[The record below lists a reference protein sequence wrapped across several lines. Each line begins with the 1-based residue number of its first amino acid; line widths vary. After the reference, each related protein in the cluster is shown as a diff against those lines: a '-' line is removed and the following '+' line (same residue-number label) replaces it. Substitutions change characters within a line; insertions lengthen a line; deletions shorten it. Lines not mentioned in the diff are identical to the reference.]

1 MSDKHANDTVEL
13 NFEHDAGRKWSWY
26 VYHWKEEKKLYRFHR
41 KNLEKSQ
48 KWKKKFFSDE
58 KILGFLYNS
67 VETYRIRL
75 NFCFPLDN
83 NYLSYLNMFRAEL

>member
-1 MSDKHANDTVEL
+1 MREEIGIDFDIIGKR
-13 NFEHDAGRKWSWY
+13 RKSSIDSIEKI
-26 VYHWKEEKKLYRFHR
+26 WKKV
-41 KNLEKSQ
+41 KNE
-48 KWKKKFFSDE
+48 KKKFFSVE

-83 NYLSYLNMFRAEL
+83 NYLRYLNMFRAEL

>member
-1 MSDKHANDTVEL
+1 MSDKHANDHFEL
-13 NFEHDAGRKWSWY
+13 ILSMILEESDIDINMIGKRRKNSIDSI
-26 VYHWKEEKKLYRFHR
+26 KKFEKKS
-41 KNLEKSQ
+41 KM
-48 KWKKKFFSDE
+48 KKTFFSDE

-83 NYLSYLNMFRAEL
+83 NYLRYLNMFRAQL

>member
-1 MSDKHANDTVEL
+1 MEKI
-13 NFEHDAGRKWSWY
+13 
-26 VYHWKEEKKLYRFHR
+26 WKKVKNEKKI
-41 KNLEKSQ
+41 
-48 KWKKKFFSDE
+48 FFSDE

-83 NYLSYLNMFRAEL
+83 NYLRYLNMFRAQL

>member
-1 MSDKHANDTVEL
+1 MPTLGPVLRVMREEIHIDINIIGKR
-13 NFEHDAGRKWSWY
+13 RKSSIDSIEKI
-26 VYHWKEEKKLYRFHR
+26 WKKV
-41 KNLEKSQ
+41 KNE
-48 KWKKKFFSDE
+48 KKKFFSDE

-83 NYLSYLNMFRAEL
+83 NYLRYLNMFRAEL